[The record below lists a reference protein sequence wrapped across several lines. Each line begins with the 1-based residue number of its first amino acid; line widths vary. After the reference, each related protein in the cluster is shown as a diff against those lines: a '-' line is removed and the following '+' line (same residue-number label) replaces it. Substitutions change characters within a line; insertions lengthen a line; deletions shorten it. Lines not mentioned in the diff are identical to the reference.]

1 MYYGF
6 IPLNFTL
13 IYYFY
18 YYVLYKKLGII
29 VDRNLGVLVPRGR
42 EEHNSRV
49 SPSSSSIFTQAQD
62 RAVVAPGER
71 DRDRDRVVTE
81 RTVVEVEELAWEEN
95 LRSEL
100 LEQSITYDNV
110 LHATD
115 SAILQPQS
123 ARLGSA
129 GALSTGT
136 VSSQVDRSGRIISSR
151 RESGTLGITPGVP
164 SSANA
169 AITALQQ
176 HENENGALNDNEDE
190 NETEN
195 ENKTDIDLGVQFRT
209 LLLAAE
215 DNVDNHST
223 DDCRFYPNRNH
234 TGGTVTP
241 MEGVYAYNE
250 NSSFDVSLRASPDMS
265 MMGLEGKKDYSY
277 DCTPQIVQREGRI
290 LRSHTSGSEN
300 TEIGGLVLGP
310 DLGFADRDV
319 DVDRGGGGGGGGRR
333 RKDDGKDT
341 AKESEDGQTIPWKP
355 ILPSTSF
362 DSFHSRDSDGSMSD
376 EDFDDDSFLEEGAD
390 LDPDMEFDFYNNM
403 GLQQAILSSIVDT
416 GDDPSSQ
423 SKVFIM
429 GFGVTLSRLRCL
441 VVSKVYRMSRCV
453 HWI

>member
-1 MYYGF
+1 MHYDC
-6 IPLNFTL
+6 IRIIINFTF
-13 IYYFY
+13 YFD
-18 YYVLYKKLGII
+18 YYVLYKKLGINM
-29 VDRNLGVLVPRGR
+29 DRNLVLRGD
-42 EEHNSRV
+42 EEHSSIV

-62 RAVVAPGER
+62 RTVIAPR
-71 DRDRDRVVTE
+71 DRDRNGDRDRVVTE

-100 LEQSITYDNV
+100 LEQSMTYDNV
-110 LHATD
+110 SHATD

-136 VSSQVDRSGRIISSR
+136 GSSQVDRSGRIISSR

-176 HENENGALNDNEDE
+176 HDNENGGVDDNE

-195 ENKTDIDLGVQFRT
+195 ENKTDIDLGIQFRT
-209 LLLAAE
+209 LLLAAG
-215 DNVDNHST
+215 DNVDNNGS
-223 DDCRFYPNRNH
+223 DDCRFFPNSNH
-234 TGGTVTP
+234 TGGTGGTVTP
-241 MEGVYAYNE
+241 MEGVYGYNE

-310 DLGFADRDV
+310 DLGFADRDI
-319 DVDRGGGGGGGGRR
+319 DVDRGGAEGGVGGGGGRK
-333 RKDDGKDT
+333 RKDDGREIGKD
-341 AKESEDGQTIPWKP
+341 SEDGQIIPWKP

-362 DSFHSRDSDGSMSD
+362 DSFNRDSDGSMSD
-376 EDFDDDSFLEEGAD
+376 EDFDDDSFLEDGTD

-423 SKVFIM
+423 SKVFVM

-441 VVSKVYRMSRCV
+441 VVS
-453 HWI
+453 IL

>member
-1 MYYGF
+1 MY
-6 IPLNFTL
+6 
-13 IYYFY
+13 
-18 YYVLYKKLGII
+18 VVKKLGNN
-29 VDRNLGVLVPRGR
+29 VDRDLGVLVSRG
-42 EEHNSRV
+42 EGEHNSIV
-49 SPSSSSIFTQAQD
+49 SPTSSSIYTQAQD
-62 RAVVAPGER
+62 RAVVAPRERER
-71 DRDRDRVVTE
+71 DRVRNRDMTE

-100 LEQSITYDNV
+100 LEQSMTYDNIS
-110 LHATD
+110 HATD

-176 HENENGALNDNEDE
+176 HENENGGLNDNE

-215 DNVDNHST
+215 DNVDNHGS
-223 DDCRFYPNRNH
+223 DDCRFYPNRYH
-234 TGGTVTP
+234 TGGTGGTVTP
-241 MEGVYAYNE
+241 MEGVYGYNE

-319 DVDRGGGGGGGGRR
+319 DVDRGGGGGGKR

-341 AKESEDGQTIPWKP
+341 GKDSEDGTIIPWKP

-376 EDFDDDSFLEEGAD
+376 EDFDDDSFLGDVAD

-403 GLQQAILSSIVDT
+403 GLQQAILSSIVDS

-441 VVSKVYRMSRCV
+441 VVSKVYRKSRV
-453 HWI
+453 DVYWIRR